1 MADWQMRTKRPLRG
15 PVREQAGP
23 TLKNYITPAGLQRLK
38 DEHRFLLSRERPAVV
53 EVVAWAASNGDR
65 SENADYLYGKRRLGQ
80 IDSRIRFLTKRIDA
94 AVVVDPAVPRP
105 GAAATRVFF
114 GATVTYKD
122 SGGQHVVSIVGIDE
136 VDLDRGHISWR
147 SPLANA
153 LMKASPGDCVDLRA
167 PAKMERLEIIDVE
180 YAPIPSNPFREPPGA
195 QSTPQVKGS

>member
-1 MADWQMRTKRPLRG
+1 MR
-15 PVREQAGP
+15 EEAGP
-23 TLKNYITPAGLQRLK
+23 ALKNYITPAGLQRLR

-94 AVVVDPAVPRP
+94 AVVVDPAAPRP
-105 GAAATRVFF
+105 GSAATRVFF

-122 SGGQHVVSIVGIDE
+122 SVGQHVVSIVGIDE

-153 LMKASPGDCVDLRA
+153 LMKASPGDRVHLRA
-167 PAKMERLEIIDVE
+167 PAKTEHLEIIDVE

-195 QSTPQVKGS
+195 QSTPRVKGS